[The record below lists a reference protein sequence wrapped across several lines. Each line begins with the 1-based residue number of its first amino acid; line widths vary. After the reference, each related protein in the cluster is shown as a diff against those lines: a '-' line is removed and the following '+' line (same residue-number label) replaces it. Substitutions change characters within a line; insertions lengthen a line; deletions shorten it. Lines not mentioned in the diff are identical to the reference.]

1 MNIKIYL
8 ILLLLLIP
16 NLYAFNPVFRDSP
29 IHYYGE
35 MINLGIT
42 DDLPIDVDY
51 FIISIYS
58 KETEQ
63 LYFLQDIS
71 IYDKNNIYFVPSDI
85 FSQRLIVNYKFYEED
100 DTLIE
105 DVNYD
110 LNLKL
115 SDFSLNYVFCKDI
128 FCFEN
133 SNYFVLQEDIFIL
146 NKDNI
151 FNDVFYDIKIFN
163 EYDNLIL
170 DLNNISLPYKLN
182 LDTGD
187 YFFEIYAKYKN
198 STYLF
203 SDLYLTIIENPSI
216 STPWESYFLSID
228 DNISS
233 NLVDNKNTDK
243 SDNDSVSVKNKKSYF
258 IYLLI
263 FIILIIIS
271 YFLFKP
277 KNEVFSKFNSTVSRR
292 EKRHEHK

>member
-133 SNYFVLQEDIFIL
+133 SNYFVFQEDIFIL